1 MLEVND
7 IVKVISATDSGYLGA
22 REFIPIGTVCRVV
35 NVEKE
40 KDGSY
45 YYEILPLGGDRN
57 SFYYL
62 ESELAKAV
70 WTFSDNKSKRSLT
83 REDLLYGY
91 KYGSHEETNI
101 EEYCYHNGIEECICL
116 CQKIKDRYNNKHFGN
131 SQYEINYGTICDLL
145 YNLKLIKEGK

>member
-1 MLEVND
+1 M
-7 IVKVISATDSGYLGA
+7 
-22 REFIPIGTVCRVV
+22 VV
-35 NVEKE
+35 NVEIE

-70 WTFSDNKSKRSLT
+70 WIFNDNKSKRSLT

-101 EEYCYHNGIEECICL
+101 EEYCYHKGQNEYL
-116 CQKIKDRYNNKHFGN
+116 VD
-131 SQYEINYGTICDLL
+131 
-145 YNLKLIKEGK
+145 